1 MSTIKFASLP
11 PVSKA
16 FFLDFS
22 SRVMAIGGAIGTGKT
37 FLQALRILF
46 KATHI
51 VPCPDG
57 VRRSSFIIVRKRY
70 GDLEQSV
77 VPAFEKIAGAA
88 FDLSGRKSPLYG
100 KIYFKDKFGKV
111 ECDLWLYAFET
122 VADAQK
128 IRSLAFTDGAIIEAQ
143 ELDSGIIVKE
153 VFKRLGR
160 YPAPVNADELDDF
173 ENNPMIAYQLPNSQ
187 IARGKQLTLD
197 FNYTNST
204 HWLKK
209 YLVDDNKA
217 NEEGVRRRTL
227 YEQPPTHIWMPG
239 SRLDGSIQGVEGRYH
254 GEEGVFMRNPE
265 ALHYIKHNGWSY
277 WEDILLESMGDDA
290 LIQQDIL
297 ASWGDYINGKPVYPK
312 FSRTRHVAQQG
323 LKYIP
328 GRPVYVG
335 VDNGFN
341 NAWIFAQ
348 QDHSGRVLII
358 DEVVNVGADAKSI
371 KAALKDDV
379 IPYLN
384 LHLPLHT
391 VIFVADQAFW
401 NGEGGEGR
409 KQIEVL
415 TNEGLTVEKS
425 SFKFTTPMRDV
436 VDTAIATE
444 QLLVSPRCNRF
455 IDAMV
460 GGFHYPLVRSTGS
473 FSEEPNQNSEHSH
486 PANAGEFV
494 ISRLIQATPRKR
506 KSSGKSKR
514 EFSYV

>member
-1 MSTIKFASLP
+1 MNIKFASLP

-16 FFLDFS
+16 FFMDLH
-22 SRVMAIGGAIGTGKT
+22 SRVLAIGGPIGTGKT
-37 FLQALRILF
+37 FVQALRLLF

-51 VPCPDG
+51 IPSPDG

-77 VPAFEKIAGAA
+77 VPAFQKIAGAA

-100 KIYFKDKFGKV
+100 KIYFTDKYGKV

-143 ELDSGIIVKE
+143 ELDSPVIVKE

-160 YPAPVNADELDDF
+160 YPAPANADELDDF
-173 ENNPMIAYQLPNSQ
+173 ENNPMIAYQLPNGTSVQ
-187 IARGKQLTLD
+187 GKQLTLD
-197 FNYTNST
+197 YNYTNTT

-209 YLVDDNKA
+209 YLVDDNKVNA
-217 NEEGVRRRTL
+217 KGVRRRTL
-227 YEQPPTHIWMPG
+227 YEQPPTHIWMSG
-239 SRLDGSIQGVEGRYH
+239 ARLDGSIQGVEGRYH
-254 GEEGVFMRNPE
+254 GEGGVFMRNPE

-297 ASWGDYINGKPVYPK
+297 AGWGDHINGKPVYPK
-312 FSRTRHVAQQG
+312 FSRTRHVASYD

-341 NAWIFAQ
+341 NAWIFTQ

-358 DEVVNVGADAKSI
+358 DEIVNVGADAKSI
-371 KAALKDDV
+371 KAAINDDV
-379 IPYLN
+379 LPYLN

-391 VIFVADQAFW
+391 VIFIADQAFW
-401 NGEGGEGR
+401 NEEGGEGR

-415 TNEGLTVEKS
+415 TNAGLTVEKS
-425 SFKFTTPMRDV
+425 AFKFTTPMRDI
-436 VDTAIATE
+436 VDTAIASE
-444 QLLVSPRCNRF
+444 QLLVSPRCNRV
-455 IDAMV
+455 IDALV
-460 GGFHYPLVRSTGS
+460 GGFHYPLIRSTGQ
-473 FSEEPNQNSEHSH
+473 FSEDPNQKSEHSH
-486 PANAGEFV
+486 PANAAEFA
-494 ISRLIQATPRKR
+494 ISRLIKHTPRKR
-506 KSSGKSKR
+506 NNSGKAKR